1 LEDIY
6 QLRNEF
12 IIKELSKDKVPKNPF
27 DLFNVWY
34 DEAKK
39 SETAEPTAAVLA
51 TTDNKNH
58 PTARTI
64 LLKGINGKGFVFYTN
79 YKSKKAMDLYSN
91 PDATLLFLW
100 KELQRQI
107 RIEGYTE
114 KVSRKESE
122 EYFHSRPRD
131 SQIGAWA
138 SSQSSIIPDR
148 KSLEDKFDEYKK
160 KFSEDEIPLPDF
172 WGGYVLIPDYFEFWQ
187 GRPSRLHDRI
197 CYKSENE
204 KWNIFRLAP

>member
-79 YKSKKAMDLYSN
+79 YKSKKAMDLFSN

-197 CYKSENE
+197 CYKSENK